1 MSKRSFKKF
10 QKLLL
15 PKMTWGQIII
25 GFCLELITI
34 ALVGL
39 LYRINSDGRLALV
52 SSLTVLLISE
62 DVFEY
67 FGNDLAKP
75 TISKDHR
82 RIVRILWLNTVL
94 SIEIVQTL
102 WDVKSSTNL
111 FVNLLETLSVA
122 AKVMVTVFVVM
133 LVELIIVR
141 GMPIV
146 KKFFQ
151 NSED

>member
-1 MSKRSFKKF
+1 
-10 QKLLL
+10 
-15 PKMTWGQIII
+15 
-25 GFCLELITI
+25 
-34 ALVGL
+34 
-39 LYRINSDGRLALV
+39 
-52 SSLTVLLISE
+52 
-62 DVFEY
+62 
-67 FGNDLAKP
+67 
-75 TISKDHR
+75 KDHR

-102 WDVKSSTNL
+102 WDVTSSTNL

>member
-52 SSLTVLLISE
+52 SSLTV
-62 DVFEY
+62 
-67 FGNDLAKP
+67 
-75 TISKDHR
+75 H
-82 RIVRILWLNTVL
+82 
-94 SIEIVQTL
+94 
-102 WDVKSSTNL
+102 
-111 FVNLLETLSVA
+111 
-122 AKVMVTVFVVM
+122 
-133 LVELIIVR
+133 
-141 GMPIV
+141 
-146 KKFFQ
+146 
-151 NSED
+151 

>member
-1 MSKRSFKKF
+1 
-10 QKLLL
+10 L
-15 PKMTWGQIII
+15 
-25 GFCLELITI
+25 
-34 ALVGL
+34 
-39 LYRINSDGRLALV
+39 
-52 SSLTVLLISE
+52 
-62 DVFEY
+62 
-67 FGNDLAKP
+67 
-75 TISKDHR
+75 SKDHR

-102 WDVKSSTNL
+102 WDVTSSTNL